1 VLVSSH
7 LMSEMAITADH
18 LLVIGRGRLIA
29 DTSVAEFIAQSSQRF
44 VRVRSPRTEELA
56 TLLAA
61 RGASVSGAEDASLT
75 VTGLEA
81 AAIGD
86 IAAGAGIALHELSPR
101 QLRSKRR
108 SWRSPTI
115 RSSSTASLQPAL
127 LPMATHPPWPR
138 RPQTKEPGDGRHNRT
153 NADHRPRRPL
163 RAGGSAARRVDQVPQ
178 RPLHHVE
185 SARHRRAHPRDRDPG
200 HVG

>member
-1 VLVSSH
+1 MGERLGIAAALLGDPDVLLFDEPVNGLDPEGIRWVRTLLRSLASEGRTVLVSSH

-86 IAAGAGIALHELSPR
+86 IAAGAGIALHELSP
-101 QLRSKRR
+101 QA
-108 SWRSPTI
+108 
-115 RSSSTASLQPAL
+115 ASLEEAFMEITHDSVEFHGESATGAPPDGHPPA
-127 LPMATHPPWPR
+127 MATAA
-138 RPQTKEPGDGRHNRT
+138 
-153 NADHRPRRPL
+153 ADE
-163 RAGGSAARRVDQVPQ
+163 GAR
-178 RPLHHVE
+178 
-185 SARHRRAHPRDRDPG
+185 
-200 HVG
+200 